1 MGQDRDEER
10 TTEARIDR
18 LRKRL
23 MAAPTATG
31 GSIQGI
37 AGVVA
42 GILDLLADEL
52 LGEARK

>member
-18 LRKRL
+18 LRERLQSAKR
-23 MAAPTATG
+23 TN
-31 GSIQGI
+31 SIDGV

-42 GILDLLADEL
+42 GVLDLLADEM